1 MPIDWNAVNWAYV
14 ALLSVFVLVSALI
27 GNYITF
33 GHRAAGAIIA
43 AVLFAAAFVFAT
55 YYPHGLPLPTL
66 K

>member
-1 MPIDWNAVNWAYV
+1 MTIDWSTVNWAYV
-14 ALLSVFVLVSALI
+14 VLLSAFVLISALI

-33 GHRAAGAIIA
+33 RHRAAGAI
-43 AVLFAAAFVFAT
+43 VTTLLFAALFVFAT